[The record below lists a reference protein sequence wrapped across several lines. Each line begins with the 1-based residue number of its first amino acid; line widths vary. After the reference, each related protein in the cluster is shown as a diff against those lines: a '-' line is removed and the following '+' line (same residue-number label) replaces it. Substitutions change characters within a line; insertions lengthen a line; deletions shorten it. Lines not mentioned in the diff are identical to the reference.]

1 METIKNKPQTFILFG
16 RSGSGKGT
24 QARLLIKYL
33 KEQKNRKVFY
43 VETGQ
48 RFRDFLS
55 KDNYTSR
62 LTNEVMKT
70 GGLLPPF
77 LPIWIWSDFFVE
89 NLTGD
94 EDMVLDGLCR
104 VASEAKVLDSAMKFY
119 KRHNPVVVYIKTSY
133 EWSFARLKGR
143 GRADDTDEYIKSRL
157 DWFDWNVVPAMA
169 FFHENPDYCFIEVN
183 GEQTPEEVHMEI
195 LSKTCRI

>member
-1 METIKNKPQTFILFG
+1 M
-16 RSGSGKGT
+16 
-24 QARLLIKYL
+24 LIKYL
-33 KEQKNRKVFY
+33 EEQKNRKVFY

-62 LTNEVMKT
+62 LTGEVMKG

-77 LPIWIWSDFFVE
+77 LPIWIWTDFFVE

-104 VASEAKVLDSAMKFY
+104 VSSEATILDSAMKFY
-119 KRHNPVVVYIKTSY
+119 KREKPTVVYIKTSY

-157 DWFDWNVVPAMA
+157 EWFDTNVLPAID
-169 FFHENPDYCFIEVN
+169 FFRNNDNYCFKEVD
-183 GEQTPEEVHMEI
+183 GEKTPDEVHKEI
-195 LSKTCRI
+195 LSKTCTV